1 MPNRRDFDVRA
12 SEWDEHSPRV
22 TMLGAIADTLASKV
36 VLSPEMDVLDFGCGT
51 GLLSLHL
58 AANVASLTGVD
69 NSAGMLEV
77 FLQKAEQ
84 LGLKNVSALH
94 LDLDK
99 GEPLPGQYDLIVS
112 SMAFHH
118 IQHIEAVLQQFYA
131 ALKPGGMLCIADL
144 DLDDGLF
151 HRDPINVFHDGFDRR
166 AFRSTLVQAG
176 FADIRDVQ
184 AAEVTRSVAAGGTRR
199 FTIFLMSGRK
209 EA

>member
-1 MPNRRDFDVRA
+1 MAEHRNFDTRA
-12 SEWDEHSPRV
+12 SGWDKHSPRV
-22 TMLGAIADTLASKV
+22 TMLGKIADSLASVV

-51 GLLSLHL
+51 GLLSMHL
-58 AANVASLTGVD
+58 ASRVASLTGID
-69 NSAGMLEV
+69 NSAGMLDV

-84 LGLKNVSALH
+84 LRLTNVNTLH

-99 GEPLPGQYDLIVS
+99 GEPLPGRYDLIVS

-118 IQHIEAVLQQFYA
+118 IQHIEAVLQQFYT

-151 HRDPINVFHDGFDRR
+151 HRESVNVFHDGFDRNV
-166 AFRSTLVQAG
+166 FRSLWEQAG
-176 FADIRDVQ
+176 FSDVQ
-184 AAEVTRSVAAGGTRR
+184 AVDASEDTRSIPTGGTRR

-209 EA
+209 KT